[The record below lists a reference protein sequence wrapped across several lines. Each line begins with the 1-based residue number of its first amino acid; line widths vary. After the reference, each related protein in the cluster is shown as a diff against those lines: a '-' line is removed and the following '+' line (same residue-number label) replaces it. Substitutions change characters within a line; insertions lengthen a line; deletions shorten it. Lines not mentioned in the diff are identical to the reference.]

1 MEVIKYLI
9 GAFHIKTE
17 KVKGGEVMKVYIK
30 QKGKTRGRYYSGSS
44 ENAILKKF
52 IQKLKQRNPNLTFL
66 RYEYYRSRVDLV
78 MFDLKT
84 GKKVTFEIPEDKII
98 R

>member
-1 MEVIKYLI
+1 
-9 GAFHIKTE
+9 
-17 KVKGGEVMKVYIK
+17 MKVLIK
-30 QKGKTRGRYYSGSS
+30 RKGKARGRYYSGPS

-98 R
+98 H